1 MTDIR
6 TEKARM
12 EAARLDRQFREED
25 ERQLAAD
32 LTTVFNTETGR
43 RLLLRFVEW
52 SGLFFPAIADDTD
65 RKAAMREGARNL
77 GLRILQ
83 AVREAVPD
91 AFRTAEKEREA
102 VEADRKRRREAAQKE
117 LSAAIDAARPNK
129 QKE

>member
-32 LTTVFNTETGR
+32 LATVFSTETGR

-52 SGLFFPAIADDTD
+52 SGLFFPAIADDTE

-83 AVREAVPD
+83 TVRESVPD
-91 AFRTAEKEREA
+91 AFRTAEAEREA
-102 VEADRKRRREAAQKE
+102 VVAERKRRREEAQKA
-117 LSAAIDAARPNK
+117 LSAAIDAARPK